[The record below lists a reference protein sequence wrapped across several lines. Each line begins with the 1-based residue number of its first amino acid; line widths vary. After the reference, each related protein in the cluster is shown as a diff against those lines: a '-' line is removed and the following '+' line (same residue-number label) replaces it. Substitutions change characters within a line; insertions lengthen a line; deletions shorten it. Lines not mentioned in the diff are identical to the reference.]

1 MAELNL
7 PFAAAD
13 HLAKLIKVFF
23 PDYIVVNPCTNEK
36 TKTTCILNMAICV
49 DFTSKLITK
58 VKSSPFSLP
67 TDRSN
72 DQNSEKMCL

>member
-23 PDYIVVNPCTNEK
+23 PYYIVVKPCTNEK
-36 TKTTCILNMAICV
+36 TKTTCNTAICV

-58 VKSSPFSLP
+58 VKSSAFSLP